1 MAKDNDINLHVK
13 ALGVE
18 QAKEKLDT
26 VGRSTEEVGE
36 KTEKAAARARDA
48 QGKFAQGAEQAA
60 DATEKLNA
68 EAGKQSTAMTKLGG
82 TVTAM
87 AAKYVSITAAIAAVT
102 KAIHAQTQAMEE
114 NAAMAAKQQNA
125 LLRLQFLGDLFK
137 ERPELRQEVQ
147 AMAEFGRRPVEQ
159 VADAWYNLRSK
170 SGGLDD
176 ATQMSILRE
185 ALEMGRTDPDL
196 PLDTLVDMFSLYA
209 KQSGVSDANRIQNVL
224 QQTITDAGGSSADV
238 ARYMPQFL
246 PIGISGGLT
255 PAQSSGLW
263 AYATT
268 QLADASI
275 ATTGLRATFMGLQG
289 RGNPEGQKML
299 EGMGITPDMDFFTK
313 IGKLS
318 GAGLSLADAE
328 QIAGREGAPVFLSL
342 LNNPQAMMRT
352 VGSVTGA
359 DRGDIDLTADKIKGL
374 FGSDAVARN
383 EEDLRLLQVSIDNIR
398 ASGDEMEFKRRQ
410 KIMENVHR
418 QSGMPE
424 ALVQFTQ
431 RGTSFLRALGWDAT
445 QGWDDPEF
453 LDTMSGVGWQNPG
466 IGPTVINNQNVI
478 YNQPDQPAR
487 PRSGPEDLN

>member
-13 ALGVE
+13 AKGTEHTKQQLDGV
-18 QAKEKLDT
+18 A
-26 VGRSTEEVGE
+26 RSTEQLGD
-36 KTEKAAARARDA
+36 KTEKSSGKARDA
-48 QGKFAQGAEQAA
+48 QDEFAKS
-60 DATEKLNA
+60 TER
-68 EAGKQSTAMTKLGG
+68 
-82 TVTAM
+82 
-87 AAKYVSITAAIAAVT
+87 AAKASKKQETNADKVRKKIRALAAQYIGVTAAIAAYT
-102 KAIHAQTQAMEE
+102 KAIQAQTQAMEE
-114 NAAMAAKQQNA
+114 NVEMAAKQQNA

-137 ERPELRQEVQ
+137 ERPGLRQEVQ
-147 AMAEFGRRPVEQ
+147 ALAEFGRRPTEQ

-328 QIAGREGAPVFLSL
+328 LIAGREGAPVFLSL
-342 LNNPQAMMRT
+342 LNNPRAMMRT
-352 VGSVTGA
+352 IGSVVGA
-359 DRGDIDLTADKIKGL
+359 DRGDIDMTADKLKGL
-374 FGSDAVARN
+374 FGSDEVARI
-383 EEDLRLLQVSIDNIR
+383 EEDLRLLQVLIDNAR
-398 ASGDEMEFKRRQ
+398 ASDQRALKIQ
-410 KIMENVHR
+410 KIRKEHELLLR
-418 QSGMPE
+418 QTHDSEWGIQL
-424 ALVQFTQ
+424 ADWLI
-431 RGTSFLRALGWDAT
+431 AT
-445 QGWDDPEF
+445 QGALGLSPEAIERGMNRTA
-453 LDTMSGVGWQNPG
+453 DS
-466 IGPTVINNQNVI
+466 PTIINNQNVI

>member
-26 VGRSTEEVGE
+26 VARSTEQIGD
-36 KTEKAAARARDA
+36 KTEKSGARASDA
-48 QGKFAQGAEQAA
+48 QGKFAQGAEQATA
-60 DATEKLNA
+60 AVGKQATA
-68 EAGKQSTAMTKLGG
+68 AGKLETKVAAL
-82 TVTAM
+82 
-87 AAKYVSITAAIAAVT
+87 AAKYLSVTKAIAAVT
-102 KAIHAQTQAMEE
+102 KAIHVMTQAMEE

-268 QLADASI
+268 QLAEASI

-352 VGSVTGA
+352 VRSVTGA

-374 FGSDAVARN
+374 FGSDAFASN
-383 EEDLRLLQVSIDNIR
+383 EEDIRNLNVTIDNLR
-398 ASGDEMEFKRRQ
+398 AGDPEVLAFKRRRLLMQ
-410 KIMENVHR
+410 HAHRKLGSSELNLAMMDKISQV
-418 QSGMPE
+418 GY
-424 ALVQFTQ
+424 AVGVDLT
-431 RGTSFLRALGWDAT
+431 A
-445 QGWDDPEF
+445 GWDDPDIVESF
-453 LDTMSGVGWQNPG
+453 QEKGLFPRDLNG
-466 IGPTVINNQNVI
+466 GPTVINNQNVI

-487 PRSGPEDLN
+487 PRSGPDDLN